1 MSRENVAVVR
11 QALDALN
18 GRDVDAFVARLHP
31 DVVTDWSRAVGPERG
46 VFRGHDEVVRFL
58 HSWWGAFE
66 ESVFIVDEVIDA
78 GDDVVVAFHGRQT
91 GRGSGAIVEGRGSV
105 LVWSLTDGTV
115 VSATLYQTRDE
126 ALAAVGMRQPAG
138 ENEHLRAA
146 GKHERRADFWE
157 REGRTDKA
165 QSERDK
171 AREQRRAAEAEERQG
186 LQGGDTEAQ

>member
-1 MSRENVAVVR
+1 MSRENIAVVR

-18 GRDVDAFVARLHP
+18 AREVDAFFKHVDP
-31 DVVTDWSRAVGPERG
+31 EVVTDWSRAMGPERG

-66 ESVFIVDEVIDA
+66 ESVLIVDEVIDA
-78 GDDVVVAFHGRQT
+78 GDDVVVAFHGRQR
-91 GRGSGAIVEGRGSV
+91 GRGSGATVEGRGSV
-105 LVWSLTDGTV
+105 LVWSLRDGTV
-115 VSATLYQTRDE
+115 VSVTLYQSRHE
-126 ALAAVGMRQPAG
+126 ALEAVGMQQRAG

-186 LQGGDTEAQ
+186 LQGGDTSAE